1 MRDKIKKYF
10 EAFSSKD
17 VGSLEDMYHDDISLR
32 DWLSSASGK
41 KNVIESN
48 KRLFDACPNVNIK
61 LKHVIAHSHKAA
73 CEIEIDLTHN
83 DGTAD
88 KLLVVDVI
96 EFEGDKIKE
105 IRAYLGNIK

>member
-1 MRDKIKKYF
+1 M
-10 EAFSSKD
+10 
-17 VGSLEDMYHDDISLR
+17 
-32 DWLSSASGK
+32 
-41 KNVIESN
+41 
-48 KRLFDACPNVNIK
+48 
-61 LKHVIAHSHKAA
+61 IAHSHKAA